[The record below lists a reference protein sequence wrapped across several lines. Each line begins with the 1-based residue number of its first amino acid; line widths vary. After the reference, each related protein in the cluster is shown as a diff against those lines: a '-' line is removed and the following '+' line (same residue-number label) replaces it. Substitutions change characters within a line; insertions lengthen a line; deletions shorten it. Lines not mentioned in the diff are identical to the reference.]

1 MNRLLSLLALLLA
14 VLLTGCATHLQQ
26 KENFLREAGFRTVKP
41 STPVQI
47 AHFQSLR
54 QGHIS
59 HETRNGQTLHMLA
72 DPGQHILLVGG
83 DAEYERYQEI
93 LYAKVV
99 DPDTAS
105 AKFTQGLEN
114 AWNNGW
120 GAVLGSLV
128 PQ

>member
-1 MNRLLSLLALLLA
+1 
-14 VLLTGCATHLQQ
+14 
-26 KENFLREAGFRTVKP
+26 
-41 STPVQI
+41 
-47 AHFQSLR
+47 
-54 QGHIS
+54 
-59 HETRNGQTLHMLA
+59 MLA

-83 DAEYERYQEI
+83 DAEYGRYQEI

-105 AKFTQGLEN
+105 AKFTQGLEK